1 MADPEGRRH
10 PAYLLYR
17 LGSLVSRRLPE
28 AMLFPGAEAIGQ
40 LVGRLN
46 RRRRAV
52 VERNLGRVVSR
63 ADLPRVVDAAFRSY
77 ARYWV
82 ETLRIPEPGPEE
94 IRRRTTVEGLEGLAT
109 YLDRGQGVIFVTPHL
124 GSWDVAG
131 AWLASH
137 GWRVMAVAEAVEPPA
152 LFELFTRLRTAVG
165 VEVYPVGS
173 AASARSLLKGL
184 RAGAAVG
191 LVADRDITGSGV
203 EVEFFG
209 EPTHLPSG
217 PAVLAMR
224 LGAPL
229 AAGALYQRPGGRY
242 HGVVL
247 DPIPVD
253 ETRGDRDAVR
263 ELTRRVARDLE
274 ALIRR
279 EPGQWHLFQPN
290 WPSDPGYRHGGDG

>member
-1 MADPEGRRH
+1 MPAPEGRRH

-17 LGSLVSRRLPE
+17 LGAAVSRRIPE
-28 AMLFPGAEAIGQ
+28 WLLFPGAEAVGA
-40 LVGRLN
+40 LVGRVN
-46 RRRRAV
+46 RRRRAI
-52 VERNLGRVVSR
+52 VERNLERVVPPGELG
-63 ADLPRVVDAAFRSY
+63 AVTDAAFRSY

-82 ETLRIPEPGPEE
+82 ETLRIPHPGTEE
-94 IRRRTTVEGLEGLAT
+94 IRRRTTVEGLEGLRG
-109 YLDRGQGVIFVTPHL
+109 YLDRGRGVIFVTPHL

-173 AASARSLLKGL
+173 ASSARTLLKGL
-184 RAGAAVG
+184 RSGAAVG

-209 EPTHLPSG
+209 EPTSLPSG
-217 PAVLAMR
+217 PAVLAR
-224 LGAPL
+224 RVGAPL

-247 DPIPVD
+247 DPIPV
-253 ETRGDRDAVR
+253 EESRGDRDAVR
-263 ELTRRVARDLE
+263 DLTQRVARDLE
-274 ALIRR
+274 RLIRR

-290 WPSDPGYRHGGDG
+290 WPSDPGYRQGGGG